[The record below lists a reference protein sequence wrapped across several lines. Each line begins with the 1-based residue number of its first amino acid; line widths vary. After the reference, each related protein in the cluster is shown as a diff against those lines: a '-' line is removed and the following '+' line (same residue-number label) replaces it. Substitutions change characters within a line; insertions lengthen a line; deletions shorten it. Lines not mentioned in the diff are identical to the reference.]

1 MIIFI
6 LKIFLCLILA
16 AVLVAVALIIK
27 ARREGTRQYEKYA
40 RYTKEVLTQSFDL
53 KSCYVRDE
61 FQFLKPWKAF
71 GMFVNIADLKTGGK
85 FRRVNT
91 FESTLGF
98 FMKMFTILFFPDYQY
113 NVPIMS
119 VDIIFMGGRRV
130 FVIEIID
137 TAKIEDENIR
147 AHYTQM
153 RALGP
158 KVAPLRQ
165 KPVTRWYKDIIT
177 DFSIHAQEDRGKDD
191 VLFEIYQ
198 AYLAAYLDM
207 VRAAQPLNEELSA
220 TVRKS
225 VKAYVDNLI
234 GQGGPA
240 VDLLVKLLGVSK
252 QKEYVYTVMFGL

>member
-1 MIIFI
+1 MVFFI
-6 LKIFLCLILA
+6 LKVFLFLIIA

-40 RYTKEVLTQSFDL
+40 RYTKEVLAQNFDL
-53 KSCYVRDE
+53 KLVYVRDE

-85 FRRVNT
+85 FKRVNA

-130 FVIEIID
+130 FVIEVID

-147 AHYTQM
+147 AHYAQM
-153 RALGP
+153 RALRP

-165 KPVTRWYKDIIT
+165 KPVTRWYKDIVT
-177 DFSIHAQEDRGKDD
+177 DFSIHAQEDRSKDE

-207 VRAAQPLNEELSA
+207 VRTAQPLNEELSA
-220 TVRKS
+220 TVQKS
-225 VKAYVDNLI
+225 VKEYVDNLI

-240 VDLLVKLLGVSK
+240 VDVLVKLLGVEK

>member
-1 MIIFI
+1 MIVFI
-6 LKIFLCLILA
+6 LKVFLFVILG

-27 ARREGTRQYEKYA
+27 ARREGARQYEKYA
-40 RYTKEVLTQSFDL
+40 RYTKEVLAQSFDL
-53 KSCYVRDE
+53 KPCYVRDE
-61 FQFLKPWKAF
+61 FQLLKPWKAF
-71 GMFVNIADLKTGGK
+71 GMFVNIADLKTGDK
-85 FRRVNT
+85 FRRVNA

-147 AHYTQM
+147 AHYAQM
-153 RALGP
+153 RSLRP

-165 KPVTRWYKDIIT
+165 KPVTRWYKDIVT
-177 DFSIHAQEDRGKDD
+177 DFSIHAQEDRSKDD

-198 AYLAAYLDM
+198 EYLAAYLDM
-207 VRAAQPLNEELSA
+207 VRAAQPLNEELRA
-220 TVRKS
+220 TVQKS
-225 VKAYVDNLI
+225 VKEYVDNLI

-240 VDLLVKLLGVSK
+240 VDLLVKLMGVEK

>member
-1 MIIFI
+1 MVI
-6 LKIFLCLILA
+6 LKVLLVLIIA
-16 AVLVAVALIIK
+16 AILVAIALMVR
-27 ARREGTRQYEKYA
+27 ARREGARQYEKYA
-40 RYTKEVLTQSFDL
+40 RYTKKVLAQSFDL
-53 KSCYVRDE
+53 KPCYVRDE
-61 FQFLKPWKAF
+61 FQLLKPWKAF
-71 GMFVNIADLKTGGK
+71 GMFVNIADLKTGDK
-85 FRRVNT
+85 FRRVNA

-113 NVPIMS
+113 YVPIMS

-147 AHYTQM
+147 AHYAQM
-153 RALGP
+153 RSLRP

-177 DFSIHAQEDRGKDD
+177 DFSIHAQEDRSKDD

-198 AYLAAYLDM
+198 AYLAAYIDM
-207 VRAAQPLNEELSA
+207 VRAAQPLNEELRA
-220 TVRKS
+220 KAQKS
-225 VKAYVDNLI
+225 VKEYVDNLI

-240 VDLLVKLLGVSK
+240 VDVLVKLLGVSK

>member
-1 MIIFI
+1 MIVFI
-6 LKIFLCLILA
+6 LKVFLFVILG
-16 AVLVAVALIIK
+16 AVLVAVVLIIK
-27 ARREGTRQYEKYA
+27 SRREGTRQYEKYA
-40 RYTKEVLTQSFDL
+40 RYTKEVLAQSFDL
-53 KSCYVRDE
+53 KPCYVRDE
-61 FQFLKPWKAF
+61 FQLLKPWKAF

-85 FRRVNT
+85 FRRVNA

-147 AHYTQM
+147 AHYAQM
-153 RALGP
+153 RSLRP

-165 KPVTRWYKDIIT
+165 KPVTRWYKDIVT
-177 DFSIHAQEDRGKDD
+177 DFSIHAQEDRSKDD

-198 AYLAAYLDM
+198 EYLAAYLDM
-207 VRAAQPLNEELSA
+207 VRAAQPLNEELRA
-220 TVRKS
+220 TVQKS
-225 VKAYVDNLI
+225 VKEYVDNLI
-234 GQGGPA
+234 SQGGPA
-240 VDLLVKLLGVSK
+240 VDLLVKLMGVEK